1 MILPIT
7 SCNLRYEL
15 KNIGVHQASIETFMN
30 KSAILPLKVL
40 KVRTPAA
47 NIIKQEMLACG
58 GDCAIHAGCVVCAQD
73 HSDILLLGTKKH
85 YRLLL
90 QKMAMMP
97 YFGLPK
103 IREELQLFLENAPL
117 KTILA
122 DNRVLEYDHVVVMG
136 ILNITPDSFYADSR
150 VRSIDE
156 VINRAGQMLRDGAEI
171 LDIGGESTRP
181 GSDSINPQEEIARIV
196 PVVEALRKEY
206 PQSILSIDTYHAE
219 TAEATL
225 ASGADIINDISAM
238 EYDEKMI
245 DVVVKNNAPVILM
258 HMRGTPKNMQQNT
271 EYGNVVEEVSKY
283 LKERAEMLRGH
294 NFPKEKIIL
303 DPGIGFAKN
312 VDQNLKLMQGLSEM
326 TGSDY
331 PVLLAASRKSTIG
344 KVLGDIPPEARL
356 AGTIATSCQAVYA
369 GANMV
374 RVHDVKENIQAIRML
389 EAIIKCQ

>member
-103 IREELQLFLENAPL
+103 IKEELQSFLENAPL

-294 NFPKEKIIL
+294 NLPKEKIIL

-326 TGSDY
+326 TGSEY

-344 KVLGDIPPEARL
+344 KVLGDLPPEGRL

>member
-15 KNIGVHQASIETFMN
+15 KNIGVHPASVETFVN
-30 KSAILPLKVL
+30 KSAIIPLKVL

-73 HSDILLLGTKKH
+73 HSDILLLGTRKH

-90 QKMAMMP
+90 HKMEMMP

-103 IREELQLFLENAPL
+103 IREELLLFLENAPL

-122 DNRVLEYDHVVVMG
+122 DNRVLQYDHVVVMG
-136 ILNITPDSFYADSR
+136 ILNITPDSFYAGSR
-150 VRSIDE
+150 VGRLDE
-156 VINRAGQMLRDGAEI
+156 VTSRAGQMLSDGAEI

-181 GSDSINPQEEIARIV
+181 GSDSITAMEEIERIV
-196 PVVEALRKEY
+196 PVVETLRKEY

-219 TAEATL
+219 TAKAAI

-245 DVVVKNNAPVILM
+245 DVAVKTNAPVILM

-271 EYGNVVEEVSKY
+271 KYDNVVEEVSKY
-283 LKERAEMLRGH
+283 LNDRAEFLRGH
-294 NFPKEKIIL
+294 DFPKEKIIL

-312 VDQNLKLMQGLSEM
+312 VEQNLKLMQGLNEM
-326 TGSDY
+326 TGLEY
-331 PVLLAASRKSTIG
+331 PV
-344 KVLGDIPPEARL
+344 
-356 AGTIATSCQAVYA
+356 Y
-369 GANMV
+369 
-374 RVHDVKENIQAIRML
+374 
-389 EAIIKCQ
+389 

>member
-30 KSAILPLKVL
+30 KSAILPLKLL

-73 HSDILLLGTKKH
+73 HSDILLLGTRKH

-103 IREELQLFLENAPL
+103 IKEELQLFLENAPL

-150 VRSIDE
+150 VRGIDE

-245 DVVVKNNAPVILM
+245 DVVVKNNAPIILM

-326 TGSDY
+326 TGSEY

>member
-103 IREELQLFLENAPL
+103 IKEELQSFLENAPL

-225 ASGADIINDISAM
+225 ASGADIINDISGM

-389 EAIIKCQ
+389 EAILKCQ

>member
-58 GDCAIHAGCVVCAQD
+58 GDSAIHAGCVVCAQD

-103 IREELQLFLENAPL
+103 IKEELQSFLENAPL

-389 EAIIKCQ
+389 EAILKCQ

>member
-58 GDCAIHAGCVVCAQD
+58 GDCAVHAGCVVCAQD

-103 IREELQLFLENAPL
+103 IKEELQSFLENAPL

-150 VRSIDE
+150 VRGIDE

-245 DVVVKNNAPVILM
+245 EVVVKNNAPVILM
-258 HMRGTPKNMQQNT
+258 HTRGTPKNMQQNT

>member
-73 HSDILLLGTKKH
+73 HSDILLLGTRKH

-103 IREELQLFLENAPL
+103 IREELQSFLENAPL

-150 VRSIDE
+150 ARSIDE

-294 NFPKEKIIL
+294 HFPKEKIIL

-389 EAIIKCQ
+389 EAILKCQ

>member
-103 IREELQLFLENAPL
+103 IKEELQSFLENAPL

-294 NFPKEKIIL
+294 NLPKEKIIL

>member
-103 IREELQLFLENAPL
+103 IKEELQSFLENAPL

-294 NFPKEKIIL
+294 NFAKEKIIL

>member
-15 KNIGVHQASIETFMN
+15 KKIGVHPASVETFMN

-58 GDCAIHAGCVVCAQD
+58 GDCAIHAGCVVCSQD
-73 HSDILLLGTKKH
+73 HSDILLLGTRKH

-103 IREELQLFLENAPL
+103 LCEELQSFLEEPML

-122 DNRVLEYDHVVVMG
+122 DNRTLVYDHVIVMG
-136 ILNITPDSFYADSR
+136 ILNITPDSFYAGSR
-150 VRSIDE
+150 IGSIEE
-156 VINRAGQMLRDGAEI
+156 VINRAGKMLSDGAEI

-181 GSDSINPQEEIARIV
+181 GSDSVTSQEEIARIV
-196 PVVEALRKEY
+196 PVINALRKEY
-206 PQSILSIDTYHAE
+206 PKSILSVDTYHAE
-219 TAEATL
+219 TAKAALEA
-225 ASGADIINDISAM
+225 GADIINDISAM
-238 EYDEKMI
+238 EYDERMI
-245 DVVVKNNAPVILM
+245 DVVIKSNAPIILM

-271 EYGNVVEEVSKY
+271 EYNNVVEDVTKY
-283 LKERAEMLRGH
+283 LYERAAMLRGH
-294 NFPKEKIIL
+294 DFPKEKIIL

-312 VDQNLKLMQGLSEM
+312 VEQNLKIMQGLSEM
-326 TGSDY
+326 TGSEY

-344 KVLGDIPPEARL
+344 KVLGDIPPEERL
-356 AGTIATSCQAVYA
+356 SGTIATSLQAVYA

-374 RVHDVKENIQAIRML
+374 RVHDVKENAQAIRML
-389 EAIIKCQ
+389 EAILKCQ

>member
-58 GDCAIHAGCVVCAQD
+58 GDCAVHAGCVVCAQD

-103 IREELQLFLENAPL
+103 IKEELQSFLENAPL

-150 VRSIDE
+150 VRGIDE

-294 NFPKEKIIL
+294 NLPKEKIIL

-344 KVLGDIPPEARL
+344 KVLGDLPPEARL

>member
-103 IREELQLFLENAPL
+103 IREELQLFLEKAPL

-150 VRSIDE
+150 VCSIDE
-156 VINRAGQMLRDGAEI
+156 VIKRAGQMLSDGAEI

-181 GSDSINPQEEIARIV
+181 GSDSINPREEIARIV

-219 TAEATL
+219 TAKATL

-245 DVVVKNNAPVILM
+245 EVVVKNNAPVILM
-258 HMRGTPKNMQQNT
+258 HTRGTPKNMQQNT

-326 TGSDY
+326 TGSEY

>member
-103 IREELQLFLENAPL
+103 IKEELQSFLENAPL

-150 VRSIDE
+150 VRGIDE

-258 HMRGTPKNMQQNT
+258 HMRGTPKNMLQNT

>member
-15 KNIGVHQASIETFMN
+15 KNIGVHPASVETFMN
-30 KSAILPLKVL
+30 KSAIMPLKVL

-103 IREELQLFLENAPL
+103 IREELQSFLENAPL

-122 DNRVLEYDHVVVMG
+122 DNRILEYDHVVVMG
-136 ILNITPDSFYADSR
+136 ILNITPDSFYAGSR
-150 VRSIDE
+150 VGSLDE
-156 VINRAGQMLRDGAEI
+156 VINRAGQMLSEGAEI

-181 GSDSINPQEEIARIV
+181 GSESINPQEEIARIV
-196 PVVEALRKEY
+196 PVVQALRKEY

-219 TAEATL
+219 TAKAAL
-225 ASGADIINDISAM
+225 SSGADIINDISAM

-245 DVVVKNNAPVILM
+245 DVIVKNNAPVILM

-271 EYGNVVEEVSKY
+271 QYVNVVEEVTKY
-283 LKERAEMLRGH
+283 LNERAEFLRGH
-294 NFPKEKIIL
+294 DFPKEKIIL

-312 VDQNLKLMQGLSEM
+312 TEQNLKLMQGLSAM
-326 TGSDY
+326 TCSEY

-389 EAIIKCQ
+389 EAILKCQ

>member
-103 IREELQLFLENAPL
+103 IKEELQSFLENAPL

-150 VRSIDE
+150 VRGIDE

-374 RVHDVKENIQAIRML
+374 RVHGVKENIQAIRML

>member
-103 IREELQLFLENAPL
+103 IKEELQSFLENAPL

-344 KVLGDIPPEARL
+344 KVLGDIPSEARL

-389 EAIIKCQ
+389 EAILKCQ

>member
-58 GDCAIHAGCVVCAQD
+58 GDCAVHAGCVVCAQD

-103 IREELQLFLENAPL
+103 IKEELQLFLENAPL

-150 VRSIDE
+150 VRGIDE

>member
-58 GDCAIHAGCVVCAQD
+58 GDCAVHAGCVVCAQD

-103 IREELQLFLENAPL
+103 IKEELQSFLENAPL

-294 NFPKEKIIL
+294 NLPKEKIIL

>member
-58 GDCAIHAGCVVCAQD
+58 GDCAVHAGCVVCAQD

-103 IREELQLFLENAPL
+103 IKEELQSFLENAPL

-150 VRSIDE
+150 VRGIDE

-294 NFPKEKIIL
+294 NLPKEKIIL

>member
-1 MILPIT
+1 M
-7 SCNLRYEL
+7 
-15 KNIGVHQASIETFMN
+15 
-30 KSAILPLKVL
+30 
-40 KVRTPAA
+40 
-47 NIIKQEMLACG
+47 
-58 GDCAIHAGCVVCAQD
+58 
-73 HSDILLLGTKKH
+73 LLGTKKH

-103 IREELQLFLENAPL
+103 IKEELQSFLENAPL